1 MLEYML
7 NCMEPKDCF
16 SFSIL
21 PYVIMLD
28 NDIICINFLWI
39 NPSLLTCY
47 LSQGSVSVILT
58 LVYPC
63 CGIWHIEGQNV
74 FAYPTFY
81 ICMLLTYLVSCPEY
95 MYMYVYMYVHV
106 CSKLTRSHEGGVCD
120 KLGNSGF
127 SQVFRWI
134 SVFMWN

>member
-1 MLEYML
+1 MCGKLTYYGAIRL
-7 NCMEPKDCF
+7 FYILFLHC
-16 SFSIL
+16 FSIL

-28 NDIICINFLWI
+28 NDIIVLPLVIK
-39 NPSLLTCY
+39 PSLLTYY

-81 ICMLLTYLVSCPEY
+81 ICMLLTYLVSCP
-95 MYMYVYMYVHV
+95 
-106 CSKLTRSHEGGVCD
+106 G
-120 KLGNSGF
+120 
-127 SQVFRWI
+127 
-134 SVFMWN
+134 

>member
-7 NCMEPKDCF
+7 NCMEPQDC
-16 SFSIL
+16 FSIL

-28 NDIICINFLWI
+28 NDIIVLPLVIK
-39 NPSLLTCY
+39 PSLLTCY

-63 CGIWHIEGQNV
+63 CGIWHIEGQNI

-81 ICMLLTYLVSCPEY
+81 ICMLLTYLVSCP
-95 MYMYVYMYVHV
+95 
-106 CSKLTRSHEGGVCD
+106 G
-120 KLGNSGF
+120 
-127 SQVFRWI
+127 
-134 SVFMWN
+134 

>member
-1 MLEYML
+1 MLEYIL
-7 NCMEPKDCF
+7 NCMEPQDC
-16 SFSIL
+16 FSIL

-28 NDIICINFLWI
+28 NDIIVLPLVIK
-39 NPSLLTCY
+39 PSLLTCY

-81 ICMLLTYLVSCPEY
+81 IYMLLTYLVSCP
-95 MYMYVYMYVHV
+95 
-106 CSKLTRSHEGGVCD
+106 G
-120 KLGNSGF
+120 
-127 SQVFRWI
+127 
-134 SVFMWN
+134 